1 MLEITPRKSKGSK
14 VRRIVTVVLGITVI
28 VVLVGKWIIQ
38 TNMYA
43 PLVDGTYHLMQSNP
57 DTEIAFMD
65 DSQVVQIEGDVLKI
79 DDGTGEKEYQVDSEN
94 RKLLGDGSTL
104 NFTFG
109 DDTLRLSSIELQ
121 YRKIFVRVGSEKY
134 QRVQDGKVQYKINQ

>member
-57 DTEIAFMD
+57 DTEIAYMD

-94 RKLLGDGSTL
+94 RKLL
-104 NFTFG
+104 
-109 DDTLRLSSIELQ
+109 
-121 YRKIFVRVGSEKY
+121 
-134 QRVQDGKVQYKINQ
+134 